1 MKTVKMYSI
10 SDLKR
15 STVQI
20 KLKMTNESKGPR
32 TKMLL
37 VYVGATDSSNYSKT
51 TVFTLVVLFCV
62 AYTLLTRPNQVETA
76 VQSLHFWLSV
86 WTLSCRCPVK
96 AFHFYVVSALQFIVF
111 VFYFWLIRAVSS
123 SYVHQQHFR
132 PRSLAFICHKA
143 NTHGMVHGMH
153 FLPLAYSRVVMT
165 TS

>member
-1 MKTVKMYSI
+1 M
-10 SDLKR
+10 
-15 STVQI
+15 
-20 KLKMTNESKGPR
+20 
-32 TKMLL
+32 
-37 VYVGATDSSNYSKT
+37 
-51 TVFTLVVLFCV
+51 

-132 PRSLAFICHKA
+132 PRSLAFICHFQFYLDRRSFQIRYA
-143 NTHGMVHGMH
+143 VHFHCFHMVLSMFAVLFSHGFVHV
-153 FLPLAYSRVVMT
+153 FSVRIVLAILTSLIAT
-165 TS
+165 TT